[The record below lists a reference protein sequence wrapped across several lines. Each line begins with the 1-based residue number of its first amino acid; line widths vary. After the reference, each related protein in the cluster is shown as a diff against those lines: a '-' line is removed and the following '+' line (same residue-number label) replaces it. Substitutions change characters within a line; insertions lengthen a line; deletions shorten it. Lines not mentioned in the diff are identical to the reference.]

1 MPIIQIPK
9 DRNIHFFLLVVIVE
23 QLFSWIAG
31 SLMAMYDPS
40 LVLLES
46 RQNRTLTY
54 AFWVTVVFIPITET
68 LLFQF
73 GIIELLQKLKL
84 RLFYSVVVSAIV
96 FGLAHFYNI
105 PYILSMVVVGFIFA
119 YYYAALRHQG
129 KWRAVLWVTA
139 VHTMASLVTFFT
151 NYVFQ
156 D

>member
-1 MPIIQIPK
+1 MVII
-9 DRNIHFFLLVVIVE
+9 E
-23 QLFSWIAG
+23 QAFSWVTATIAHKF
-31 SLMAMYDPS
+31 DPS

-46 RQNRTLTY
+46 DQTKSLTY
-54 AFWVTVVFIPITET
+54 TFWVSVVIIPIVET

-84 RLFYSVVVSAIV
+84 RLIYSVVVSAIV
-96 FGLAHFYNI
+96 FGFAHFYNI

-129 KWRAVLWVTA
+129 KWRAVLWVTD
-139 VHTMASLVTFFT
+139 VHMLGNLVAFFT